1 MIELYNSGSKLVLIS
16 ISNSIDSIVKLSKKL
31 KIAQSYHHI
40 VFEPYNFNQIYEILK
55 ERVKALNCPGIDGS
69 LFEDQ
74 SVLFCA
80 KKLYNSKGSDIR
92 PCLDMLLKAA
102 NKKFGKQSIQGT
114 AHGEQLVKTNVIKI
128 QDIKELCE
136 EVEHSEF
143 DGIFA
148 TFPVNQQVLILA
160 LYICSKQ
167 SDRPNVDVKELLKK
181 YNAYC
186 SALYLPKAE
195 LMDILDM
202 AANFEDYKIIEKVIP
217 GKASAKK
224 SLGKLTSPFKDSPGK
239 AVEFKPLTSLSQ
251 MKQSI
256 LKNEILSKFV

>member
-1 MIELYNSGSKLVLIS
+1 MIEIYNSGSKLVWIS
-16 ISNSIDSIVKLSKKL
+16 VSNSIESIVKLSKKL

-55 ERVKALNCPGIDGS
+55 DRINSLNCPNIEGS
-69 LFEDQ
+69 PFEPQ
-74 SVLFCA
+74 SILYCA
-80 KKLYNSKGSDIR
+80 KKLYNLKGSDIR
-92 PCLDMLLKAA
+92 ACLDVLLKAA
-102 NKKFGKQSIQGT
+102 HKIFSKQTVAQGSQEDP
-114 AHGEQLVKTNVIKI
+114 AAKAKAINI
-128 QDIKELCE
+128 QDVKVVCE

-148 TFPVNQQVLILA
+148 ALPINQQVLILA
-160 LYICSKQ
+160 LYTCSKQ
-167 SDRPNVDVKELLKK
+167 SDRPTVDTKALLRT

-186 SALYLPKAE
+186 TALHLPKAE

-202 AANFEDYKIIEKVIP
+202 TVNFEDYQIIEKVIP

-224 SLGKLTSPFKDSPGK
+224 SIGKLVSPFKDSPGK
-239 AVEFKPLTSLSQ
+239 AMEFKPLISLTQ

-256 LKNEILSKFV
+256 MKNETLARFL